1 LGVKERGQSTILD
14 SLDPLL
20 DSNDIARVS
29 SNQVFCQDLLTDP
42 FPTAIKTCLELS
54 AGNRY
59 TTQRICSTGCDFM
72 MRDRLAHAIQ
82 LREKGRAKQ
91 DQCIL
96 EEARTLLLELVVAY
110 PDDAEINF
118 QAAVV
123 HDNLGLER
131 ESIPFYLRALGQ
143 GLSGPSLERCLLG
156 LGSTYR
162 VMGEYQ
168 KAEETLRLG
177 VREFPDNRALQV
189 FLAITLYNT
198 QQHKEAMELVL
209 VNLLETTSDEKL
221 QYFKRGLLYYTLH
234 LDEPSQ

>member
-1 LGVKERGQSTILD
+1 
-14 SLDPLL
+14 
-20 DSNDIARVS
+20 
-29 SNQVFCQDLLTDP
+29 
-42 FPTAIKTCLELS
+42 
-54 AGNRY
+54 
-59 TTQRICSTGCDFM
+59 M
-72 MRDRLAHAIQ
+72 MRDRLAQVIQ

-91 DQCIL
+91 DQSIL

-143 GLSGPSLERCLLG
+143 GLSGPNLERCLLG

-162 VMGEYQ
+162 VLGEYQ

-221 QYFKRGLLYYTLH
+221 QYFKRGLLCYTLH
-234 LDEPSQ
+234 LDEISQ